1 MPRRNQRLRRRR
13 LGGLLPQLPTQ
24 ARAASAQ
31 EPHELDDG
39 FVFWPESLGP
49 RPSDGP
55 ALVRGGAA
63 SRGLGRP
70 SRPRGRRLAGAVAF
84 CTLFFGGAAFTASA
98 GDRVA
103 GMLGATKVDTPSS
116 GLA

>member
-1 MPRRNQRLRRRR
+1 MPRRIKRLRRRR
-13 LGGLLPQLPTQ
+13 LGHLLPTLPAP
-24 ARAASAQ
+24 ARVASAA
-31 EPHELDDG
+31 EPHQLDDG

-55 ALVRGGAA
+55 ALVRVGTA
-63 SRGLGRP
+63 SRALRRP

-103 GMLGATKVDTPSS
+103 G
-116 GLA
+116 

>member
-55 ALVRGGAA
+55 ALVRGGTA
-63 SRGLGRP
+63 SRALGPPR
-70 SRPRGRRLAGAVAF
+70 RPRGRRLVGAVAF
-84 CTLFFGGAAFTASA
+84 STLFFGGAAFTASA
-98 GDRVA
+98 GDHVA
-103 GMLGATKVDTPSS
+103 GLLGATSVSDPSAA
-116 GLA
+116 L